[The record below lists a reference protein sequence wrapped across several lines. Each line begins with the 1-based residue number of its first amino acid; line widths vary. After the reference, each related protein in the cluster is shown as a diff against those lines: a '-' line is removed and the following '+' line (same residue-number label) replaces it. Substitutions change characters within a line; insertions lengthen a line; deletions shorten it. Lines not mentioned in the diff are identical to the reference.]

1 MSYREHTF
9 EPAAFLIKTA
19 DFGMHKVIGHVNKL
33 SEQLNIPGE
42 RENEQFSIAAFNC
55 LRLKSS
61 SPVEG
66 GDYVAQ
72 TYLLLCDC
80 AGDSSATPNAEFEM
94 NILSLRESPF
104 PPLRYARL

>member
-61 SPVEG
+61 SPVAVSYTQVPES
-66 GDYVAQ
+66 GDLLFQPNCFQLLRVA
-72 TYLLLCDC
+72 T
-80 AGDSSATPNAEFEM
+80 
-94 NILSLRESPF
+94 LSIR
-104 PPLRYARL
+104 

>member
-66 GDYVAQ
+66 GG
-72 TYLLLCDC
+72 LCGTDVF
-80 AGDSSATPNAEFEM
+80 TVV
-94 NILSLRESPF
+94 
-104 PPLRYARL
+104 